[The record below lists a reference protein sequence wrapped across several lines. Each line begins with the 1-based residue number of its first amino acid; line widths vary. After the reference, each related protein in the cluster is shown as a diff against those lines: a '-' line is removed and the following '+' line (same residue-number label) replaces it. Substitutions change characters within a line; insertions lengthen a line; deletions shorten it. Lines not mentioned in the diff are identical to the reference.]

1 MGNRRLFLAVAALA
15 ILCAASLAIL
25 LFLPPV
31 LQDPNYHNFA
41 DRRTLLGIPN
51 FWNVVS
57 NAAFLAAAA
66 FGIRALRSRSAFTE
80 SWERHA
86 FSVLL
91 AGTVMVA
98 FGSAYY
104 HLRPD
109 SATLFWDRLPMTLVF
124 MSLFA
129 ATIGERIGLRIG
141 RRCLLPL
148 LALGVTSVAYW
159 KITGDLRLYGIVQF
173 YPMIAIPLLLI
184 LLPPRYSGSAGLFA
198 TIALYG
204 IAKLLELFDRQL
216 AAIAPTGGHPWKH
229 LAAAAALLCY
239 VMTVARR
246 RPLEAVCGYRV
257 ETRLR

>member
-1 MGNRRLFLAVAALA
+1 MANRPLFLAVAALA
-15 ILCAASLAIL
+15 ILFAASLAIL

-31 LQDPNYHNFA
+31 FQDPSYHNFA
-41 DRRTLLGIPN
+41 ARQTLLGIPN

-57 NAAFLAAAA
+57 NAAFLGAAA
-66 FGIRALRSRSAFTE
+66 FGVRALRSSFAFME
-80 SWERHA
+80 PWERHA
-86 FSVLL
+86 FGVLL

-104 HLRPD
+104 HLRPN

-129 ATIGERIGLRIG
+129 STIGERIGLRIG
-141 RRCLLPL
+141 RLCLLPL
-148 LALGVTSVAYW
+148 LALGVMSVVCW

-204 IAKLLELFDRQL
+204 IAKLLELFDWQL
-216 AAIAPTGGHPWKH
+216 TSIVSAGGHPWKH
-229 LAAAAALLCY
+229 LAAAASLLCY
-239 VMTVARR
+239 VMTVGRR
-246 RPLEAVCGYRV
+246 TAFETAHSSELRP
-257 ETRLR
+257 